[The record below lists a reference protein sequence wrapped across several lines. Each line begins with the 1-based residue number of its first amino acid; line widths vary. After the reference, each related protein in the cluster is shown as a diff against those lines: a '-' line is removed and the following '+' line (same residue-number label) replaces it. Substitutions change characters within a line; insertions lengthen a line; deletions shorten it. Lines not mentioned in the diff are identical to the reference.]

1 MLRVAPHI
9 SWNNVEGELALF
21 DSRSGAYHAL
31 NGSGAAIWRAVAAE
45 MSEDEVVTALAATHD
60 VPRETIAADVRAFIA
75 DALARE
81 LLIEAP
87 A

>member
-1 MLRVAPHI
+1 MLRIAPHI

-31 NGSGAAIWRAVAAE
+31 NGSAAAIWRAVAAE
-45 MSEDEVVTALAATHD
+45 MTEGEAVEALANMHD
-60 VPRETIAADVRAFIA
+60 APREAITADVRAFIA

-81 LLIEAP
+81 LLIETP